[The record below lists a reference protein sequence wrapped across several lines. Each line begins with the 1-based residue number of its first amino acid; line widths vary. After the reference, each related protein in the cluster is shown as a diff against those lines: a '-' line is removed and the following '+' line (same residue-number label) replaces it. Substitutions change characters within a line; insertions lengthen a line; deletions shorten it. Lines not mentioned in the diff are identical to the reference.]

1 MDLGLAL
8 RFGCKPVFF
17 RDTISW
23 DAYVAH
29 NEVDRAKKAV
39 VHDDAVPQF
48 VHTLDS
54 KLVNVWKDL
63 KEFSRLANLAAQTS
77 YKLPP
82 NRFSEIMVSILYRL
96 LSLSF
101 TNSPIEEAI
110 RLGAMTY
117 AAAVF
122 FRWRTMRQRQGYL
135 DRVFQSALT
144 AMRKSPVPPQIT
156 FWLLVVWYTCT
167 SEDLDRDFLTAWLDE
182 IMVQLGVN
190 KKEQAR
196 QILKSVMWID
206 CLFDASID
214 VVLSRA
220 RAKKQL
226 SYTLTCSDTPG

>member
-17 RDTISW
+17 RDAIFW
-23 DAYVAH
+23 DAYVAN
-29 NEVDRAKKAV
+29 NEVDRARNVAV
-39 VHDDAVPQF
+39 KYDAVSRF
-48 VHTLDS
+48 VLTLDP

-63 KEFSRLANLAAQTS
+63 KEFSRLANLAVQTS

-101 TNSPIEEAI
+101 TNSPVEEAV
-110 RLGAMTY
+110 RLGAITY

-122 FRWRTMRQRQGYL
+122 FRWRTMRQRQECL
-135 DRVFQSALT
+135 DRMFQSALKAART
-144 AMRKSPVPPQIT
+144 SPVPPQIT

-167 SEDLDRDFLTAWLDE
+167 LEDLDRGFLTAWLDE
-182 IMVQLGVN
+182 IMVQLSVN
-190 KKEQAR
+190 DKEQAR
-196 QILKSVMWID
+196 QVLKSVMWID
-206 CLFDASID
+206 CLFDASVD

-220 RAKKQL
+220 RARNCL
-226 SYTLTCSDTPG
+226 MP